1 MKFVCDGLSLS
12 EAVTKTSK
20 ACAIR
25 TTAPIMECVKISVKS
40 DEVVLLATDGELSI
54 RKTVKAEVF
63 EEGEIC
69 VTGKLLS
76 DLLGKLSEEEVTVKT
91 GDRGLEICYRDS
103 SSFLQTLP
111 AEEFPKI
118 DLEIGEN
125 YFVIKQGA
133 LKKIIAE
140 TVFCCAQ
147 DDSRPILKGCLF
159 EFKEKLEATALDGYR
174 LALSSAEILSG
185 NEEQSIICPARTLVE
200 ISRMLGEDDEEIT
213 VYTQGGNLLV
223 GTGNMTIVSRL
234 YRGEFIRKES
244 VLPPSFLTEVTVNR
258 AQLISSAERA
268 AILIR
273 GDKNNLV
280 TLEIGGESLK
290 IRSVSDAGNVY
301 ESIPARTAGKDLTI
315 SMNAKYLLDA
325 LRALEEEECV
335 LSFNGAISPFILQ
348 NKEKKDS
355 LYLILPVR
363 NAQ

>member
-159 EFKEKLEATALDGYR
+159 EFK
-174 LALSSAEILSG
+174 
-185 NEEQSIICPARTLVE
+185 
-200 ISRMLGEDDEEIT
+200 
-213 VYTQGGNLLV
+213 
-223 GTGNMTIVSRL
+223 
-234 YRGEFIRKES
+234 
-244 VLPPSFLTEVTVNR
+244 
-258 AQLISSAERA
+258 
-268 AILIR
+268 
-273 GDKNNLV
+273 
-280 TLEIGGESLK
+280 
-290 IRSVSDAGNVY
+290 
-301 ESIPARTAGKDLTI
+301 
-315 SMNAKYLLDA
+315 
-325 LRALEEEECV
+325 
-335 LSFNGAISPFILQ
+335 
-348 NKEKKDS
+348 
-355 LYLILPVR
+355 
-363 NAQ
+363 